1 MARLTA
7 RERALPGM
15 REEAQ
20 RRLQVLNDCPEDEV
34 DAAANDLAG
43 AVKPDVQPDWDAC
56 PVGRKRFDRAG
67 FAWKRDLPVQAG

>member
-34 DAAANDLAG
+34 
-43 AVKPDVQPDWDAC
+43 VQPDWDAC